1 MGKVM
6 KVAVESEL
14 VSAYGPPITPAWEL
28 LDVVEAAEETIECVL
43 GRELAIF
50 TSMFRG
56 PRVTRGKGGG
66 GRAKQAVRA
75 RFKSSAKIVRF

>member
-1 MGKVM
+1 MGKIL
-6 KVAVESEL
+6 KVAFDSEL
-14 VSAYGPPITPAWEL
+14 VSEYGPPITPAWEL

-50 TSMFRG
+50 TELFRA
-56 PRVTRGKGGG
+56 PRARGKNGI
-66 GRAKQAVRA
+66 GRAKGAVGA